1 MPCFL
6 RPAHQVPTFRP
17 TRRLCSLRAMPRRTI
32 LLVLLAACYQPSR
45 LVDPSR
51 FAPPAISGIGA
62 PDPSTPGEFTVR
74 RLYYG
79 SGTDKRR
86 AEYRDSVTL
95 RTGVVNGTP
104 FIRGADPKL
113 LKARWKYWG
122 FDVKRLPVNGR
133 VWYPEGSGPFPLVL
147 IVHGNHGMKEFSDP
161 GYAYLGEL
169 LASRGYILASVDENF
184 LNGNLRGEND
194 ARGWMLLQHLVAWRR
209 FNADSASPLLGK
221 VDLSRIAL
229 MGHSRG
235 GEAVAVAAA
244 FNRLPRYPD
253 DARVT
258 FNFGFD
264 IRTLVAIAPVDG
276 QYRPADQGTPLTDI
290 NYLVLHGAHD
300 SDVSTFMGQRQFQRI
315 RFTGA
320 GAWRKSA
327 IYIYRANHGQF
338 NTVWGSSDVGK
349 ELGVLLAKKNL
360 LSGEEQRRAGKVF
373 MSAFLDLT
381 LRDARAYE
389 PLFRDARA
397 GGSWLPRTIYLTR
410 YEDPSTRRLATFEED
425 VDVTTGSVPG
435 VTIEG
440 TRLAAWRELALN
452 MRSRGSA
459 SYENHAVRVGW
470 TKPRAGD
477 AASHYAVRWSDSVAA
492 TFGID
497 GRSSLVFEVQGER
510 EKPKGLAAADTA
522 PGTGA
527 MPRTSR
533 FAWLPHWLRGAA
545 PDSARDKATDS
556 TRKVKGK
563 PASDSGGAS
572 GKAAKDRAKQ
582 EKKAGKDSVIVLDF
596 RVEVETA
603 DGRTASVALSEL
615 SPLPPPLT
623 IRLFKWARVER
634 KFGAGSRDYDQV
646 PTRYAVPLA
655 QLERATPGFDA
666 TKVRAVRFVFDRTE
680 TGSVLIDGVG
690 FERVP

>member
-1 MPCFL
+1 MRRSVFL
-6 RPAHQVPTFRP
+6 AAVFT
-17 TRRLCSLRAMPRRTI
+17 S
-32 LLVLLAACYQPSR
+32 ACYQPNR
-45 LVDPSR
+45 LVDPTR
-51 FAPPAISGIGA
+51 FAPPATAGLSA

-86 AEYRDSVTL
+86 AVYRDSVTL

-104 FIRGADPKL
+104 FIRGANPKL
-113 LKARWKYWG
+113 LKERWKYWG
-122 FDVKRLPVNGR
+122 FDAKRMPVNGR
-133 VWYPEGSGPFPLVL
+133 VWYPEGPGPFPLVL
-147 IVHGNHGMKEFSDP
+147 IVHGNHDMKKYSDP

-209 FNADSASPLLGK
+209 FNADSASPLFRK
-221 VDLSRIAL
+221 VDFTRIAL

-258 FNFGFD
+258 FDFGFD
-264 IRTLVAIAPVDG
+264 IRAVVAIAPVDG

-315 RFTGA
+315 RFSGQ
-320 GAWRKSA
+320 GSFRKSA

-338 NTVWGSSDVGK
+338 NTTWGSSDVGP
-349 ELGVLLAKKNL
+349 EVGVLLAKKNL

-373 MSAFLDLT
+373 ISAFLDLT

-389 PLFRDARA
+389 PLFRDARI

-410 YEDPSTRRLATFEED
+410 YEDPSTRRLAAFEED
-425 VDVTTGSVPG
+425 VDVTTGTVPG
-435 VTIEG
+435 VRIEAS
-440 TRLAAWRELALN
+440 RLATWRELALN
-452 MRSRGSA
+452 MRSRGSV

-470 TKPRAGD
+470 TKPRAGE
-477 AASHYAVRWSDSVAA
+477 APAVYGMRWSDSVA
-492 TFGID
+492 TSLGID
-497 GRSSLVFEVQGER
+497 GRSSLVFEVQGEKER
-510 EKPKGLAAADTA
+510 PKALAAADTA
-522 PGTGA
+522 PGKGA
-527 MPRTSR
+527 MPKSPR
-533 FAWLPHWLRGAA
+533 FGWLPEWLRGGGADSTTRVAA
-545 PDSARDKATDS
+545 DSAKKAT
-556 TRKVKGK
+556 
-563 PASDSGGAS
+563 A
-572 GKAAKDRAKQ
+572 KAD
-582 EKKAGKDSVIVLDF
+582 KDSVIALDF
-596 RVEVETA
+596 RVEVETV
-603 DGRTASVALSEL
+603 DGAKASIALSEL

-623 IRLFKWARVER
+623 IRLYKWARSER
-634 KFGAGSRDYDQV
+634 RFGASSRDYDQV
-646 PTRYAVPLA
+646 PMRYAVPLA
-655 QLERATPGFDA
+655 RLEKATPGFDA
-666 TKVRAVRFVFDRTE
+666 SKVRAVRFVFDRTE
-680 TGSVLIDGVG
+680 TGSVLIDGIG
-690 FERVP
+690 FEIVP

>member
-1 MPCFL
+1 M
-6 RPAHQVPTFRP
+6 
-17 TRRLCSLRAMPRRTI
+17 RRTLPI
-32 LLVLLAACYQPSR
+32 AALLAAACYQPSR
-45 LVDPSR
+45 LVDPTR
-51 FAPPAISGIGA
+51 FAPPATVGLSA
-62 PDPSTPGEFTVR
+62 PDPSAPGSFTVR

-95 RTGVVNGTP
+95 RTPVVNGTS

-113 LKARWKYWG
+113 LKERWKYWG
-122 FDVKRLPVNGR
+122 FDAKRMPVNGR
-133 VWYPEGSGPFPLVL
+133 VWYPEGRGPFPLVL
-147 IVHGNHGMKEFSDP
+147 IVHGNHRMTEFSDP

-184 LNGNLRGEND
+184 LNGNLRAEND

-209 FNADSASPLLGK
+209 FNADSASPLFGK
-221 VDLSRIAL
+221 VDLTRIAL

-315 RFTGA
+315 RFSGH
-320 GAWRKSA
+320 GSYRKSA

-338 NTVWGSSDVGK
+338 NTTWGSSDVGP
-349 ELGVLLAKKNL
+349 ELGLLLAKKNL
-360 LSGEEQRRAGKVF
+360 LSGEEQRQAGKVF
-373 MSAFLDLT
+373 ISAFLDLT

-389 PLFRDARA
+389 PLFRDARS

-410 YEDPSTRRLATFEED
+410 YEDPSTRRLAAFEED
-425 VDVTTGSVPG
+425 VDVTTGTMPG
-435 VTIEG
+435 VRIEG
-440 TRLAAWRELALN
+440 TRLATWRELGLN
-452 MRSRGSA
+452 MRSRGSV
-459 SYENHAVRVGW
+459 SYENRAVRVGW
-470 TKPRAGD
+470 TKPRAGE
-477 AASHYAVRWSDSVAA
+477 APAMYGMRWSDSVSAA
-492 TFGID
+492 LGVD
-497 GRSSLVFEVQGER
+497 RGSSLVFEVQGESD
-510 EKPKGLAAADTA
+510 KPRALAAADTA

-527 MPRTSR
+527 MPRPPR
-533 FAWLPHWLRGAA
+533 FAWLPKWLRGGGA
-545 PDSARDKATDS
+545 DSA
-556 TRKVKGK
+556 TRA
-563 PASDSGGAS
+563 ASDSAKKAKTKSVSDSAATGKPTDKAAARAKA
-572 GKAAKDRAKQ
+572 KAAKD
-582 EKKAGKDSVIVLDF
+582 SVIALDF
-596 RVEVETA
+596 HIEVETA
-603 DGRTASVALSEL
+603 DGAKASIALSDL
-615 SPLPPPLT
+615 APLPPPLT
-623 IRLFKWARVER
+623 IRLYKWARTER
-634 KFGAGSRDYDQV
+634 RYGASSRDYDQV

-655 QLERATPGFDA
+655 LLEKSTPGFDA
-666 TKVRAVRFVFDRTE
+666 SKVRAVRFVFDRTE
-680 TGSVLIDGVG
+680 TGSVLIDGIG
-690 FERVP
+690 FERDP

>member
-1 MPCFL
+1 MRRPFL
-6 RPAHQVPTFRP
+6 LAA
-17 TRRLCSLRAMPRRTI
+17 LSA
-32 LLVLLAACYQPSR
+32 AACYQPSR

-51 FAPPAISGIGA
+51 FAPPPTVDVHAS
-62 PDPSTPGEFTVR
+62 DPSTPGSFAVR

-86 AEYRDSVTL
+86 AVYRDSVTL

-113 LKARWKYWG
+113 LKERWKYWG
-122 FDVKRLPVNGR
+122 FDAKRLPVNGR
-133 VWYPEGSGPFPLVL
+133 VWYPEGPGPFPLVL

-169 LASRGYILASVDENF
+169 LASRGYIMASVDENF
-184 LNGNLRGEND
+184 LNGNLRTEND

-209 FNADSASPLLGK
+209 FNADSASPLFRK

-244 FNRLPRYPD
+244 FNKLPRYPD

-258 FNFGFD
+258 FNFRFD

-276 QYRPADQGTPLTDI
+276 QYRPADQGTPLSDI

-315 RFTGA
+315 RFTGH
-320 GAWRKSA
+320 GTWRKSA

-338 NTVWGSSDVGK
+338 NTVWGSSNVGP
-349 ELGVLLAKKNL
+349 ELGLLLAKKNL

-373 MSAFLDLT
+373 ISAFLDLT
-381 LRDARAYE
+381 LQDARAYE
-389 PLFRDARA
+389 PLFRDARS
-397 GGSWLPRTIYLTR
+397 GGAWLPRTIYLTR
-410 YEDPSTRRLATFEED
+410 YEDPSTRRLAAFEED
-425 VDVTTGSVPG
+425 VDVTTGTVPG
-435 VTIEG
+435 VRIEG
-440 TRLAAWRELALN
+440 TRLSAWRELGLN
-452 MRSRGSA
+452 MRSRGNA

-470 TKPRAGD
+470 TKPRTGEAP
-477 AASHYAVRWSDSVAA
+477 AAYGLRWSDSVA
-492 TFGID
+492 TSLGVD
-497 GRSSLVFEVQGER
+497 GRSSLVFEVQGES
-510 EKPKGLAAADTA
+510 EKPRALAAADTA

-527 MPRTSR
+527 MPRAPR
-533 FAWLPHWLRGAA
+533 FGWLPKWLRGGGA
-545 PDSARDKATDS
+545 DSAARAAVDSAKQAKA
-556 TRKVKGK
+556 KAKAAG
-563 PASDSGGAS
+563 ASDSAAA
-572 GKAAKDRAKQ
+572 GKAAATAAAKA
-582 EKKAGKDSVIVLDF
+582 KAKADKDSVISLDF
-596 RVEVETA
+596 RIEVETV
-603 DGRTASVALSEL
+603 DGVKASVALSEL

-623 IRLFKWARVER
+623 IRLYKWARTER
-634 KFGAGSRDYDQV
+634 RFGASSRDYDQV

-655 QLERATPGFDA
+655 QFAQAMPGFDA
-666 TKVRAVRFVFDRTE
+666 ARVRAVRFVFDRTE
-680 TGSVLIDGVG
+680 SGSVLIDGIG
-690 FERVP
+690 FERGAAP

>member
-1 MPCFL
+1 
-6 RPAHQVPTFRP
+6 
-17 TRRLCSLRAMPRRTI
+17 MPRRI
-32 LLVLLAACYQPSR
+32 VVLVVLAACYQPNR
-45 LVDPSR
+45 LVDPAK
-51 FAPPAISGIGA
+51 FAPGPTPALSA
-62 PDPSTPGEFTVR
+62 PDPSTPGSFLVR

-79 SGTDKRR
+79 SGTDRRR

-113 LKARWKYWG
+113 LKERWKYWG
-122 FDVKRLPVNGR
+122 FDAKRLPVNGR
-133 VWYPEGSGPFPLVL
+133 VWYPEGPGPFPLVL
-147 IVHGNHGMKEFSDP
+147 IVHGNHGMKDFSDP

-184 LNGNLRGEND
+184 LNGNLRAEND

-209 FNADSASPLLGK
+209 FNADSASPLFRK
-221 VDLSRIAL
+221 VDLTRIAL

-253 DARVT
+253 DARVI

-276 QYRPADQGTPLTDI
+276 QYRPADQGTPLTDL

-315 RFTGA
+315 RFSGA
-320 GAWRKSA
+320 GPWRKSA

-338 NTVWGSSDVGK
+338 NTTWGSSDVGP
-349 ELGVLLAKKNL
+349 ELGLLLAKKNL
-360 LSGEEQRRAGKVF
+360 MSGEDQRRAGKVF
-373 MSAFLDLT
+373 ISAFLDLT

-389 PLFRDARA
+389 PLFRDARS
-397 GGSWLPRTIYLTR
+397 GGAWLPRTIYLTR

-425 VDVTTGSVPG
+425 VDVTTGSMPG
-435 VTIEG
+435 VTLDG
-440 TRLAAWRELALN
+440 TRLAAWRELGLS
-452 MRSRGSA
+452 MRSRGSS

-477 AASHYAVRWSDSVAA
+477 APAQYAVRWSDSVAR
-492 TFGID
+492 TLGVD
-497 GRSSLVFEVQGER
+497 GRSSLVFEVQGES
-510 EKPKGLAAADTA
+510 EKPKSLAAADTA
-522 PGTGA
+522 PGKGA
-527 MPRTSR
+527 MPRTPR
-533 FAWLPHWLRGAA
+533 FAWLPKWLRGGGA
-545 PDSARDKATDS
+545 DSATRAATDS
-556 TRKVKGK
+556 AKKAKASSPADSTATGK
-563 PASDSGGAS
+563 TPDKAAAKAKA
-572 GKAAKDRAKQ
+572 KAAKD
-582 EKKAGKDSVIVLDF
+582 SVIALDF
-596 RVEVETA
+596 RIEVETA
-603 DGRTASVALSEL
+603 DGARASVALSEL

-623 IRLFKWARVER
+623 IRLYKWARSER
-634 KFGAGSRDYDQV
+634 RFGASTRDYDQV

-655 QLERATPGFDA
+655 QLEKATPGFDA
-666 TKVRAVRFVFDRTE
+666 TKVRAVRFVFDRSE
-680 TGSVLIDGVG
+680 AGSVLLDGIG